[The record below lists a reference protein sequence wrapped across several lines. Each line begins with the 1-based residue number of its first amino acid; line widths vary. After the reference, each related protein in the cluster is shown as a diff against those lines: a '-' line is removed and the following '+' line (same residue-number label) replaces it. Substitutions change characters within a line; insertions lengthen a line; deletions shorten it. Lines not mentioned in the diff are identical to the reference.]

1 MCMDGCHV
9 TRLTP
14 RRISLR
20 PLRALRFRAFDRKGR
35 KEKPQRTQRKQSNPL
50 SDCPTGY
57 HGYRREHLITV
68 DFGEHFRITGGALKN
83 WFVAQLEDSLAVGLL
98 WLIGLYIIGV
108 PAAPLWALL
117 GALFQ
122 FVPQIG
128 AVLGVIGPALTAMFK
143 WGDWE
148 HPLYV
153 LMLYAVIAIVDGFL
167 LQPYI
172 MKRTAKVPVW
182 ASILAPIVLGM
193 IIPFWGVLLAPPLL
207 AVLYAYKA
215 RQARVQSPIL

>member
-1 MCMDGCHV
+1 MPPNSSILVIMDLG
-9 TRLTP
+9 
-14 RRISLR
+14 
-20 PLRALRFRAFDRKGR
+20 D
-35 KEKPQRTQRKQSNPL
+35 
-50 SDCPTGY
+50 
-57 HGYRREHLITV
+57 
-68 DFGEHFRITGGALKN
+68 HFRTTGGALKN
-83 WFVAQLEDSLAVGLL
+83 WFVAQLLDSLAVGIL
-98 WLIGLYIIGV
+98 WLTGLLILKV
-108 PAAPLWALL
+108 PGAPLWAVL
-117 GALFQ
+117 GAAFQ

-153 LMLYAVIAIVDGFL
+153 LMLYAIIAIVDGFI

-172 MKRTAKVPVW
+172 MKRTSRVPIW

-215 RQARVQSPIL
+215 RQARVQNPML

>member
-1 MCMDGCHV
+1 MTAKDAKK
-9 TRLTP
+9 
-14 RRISLR
+14 S
-20 PLRALRFRAFDRKGR
+20 R
-35 KEKPQRTQRKQSNPL
+35 KERTEQQKQSLP
-50 SDCPTGY
+50 DCWPGY
-57 HGYRREHLITV
+57 HRSRWGHLISV
-68 DFGEHFRITGGALKN
+68 GFGEHFRITGGALKN
-83 WFVAQLEDSLAVGLL
+83 WFVAQLQDSLAVGLL
-98 WLIGLYIIGV
+98 WLIGLLIIGV
-108 PAAPLWALL
+108 PLAPLWALL

-153 LMLYAVIAIVDGFL
+153 LMLYALIAIVDGFL

-193 IIPFWGVLLAPPLL
+193 VIPFWGVLLAPPLL

-215 RQARVQSPIL
+215 RQARMQSPIL

>member
-1 MCMDGCHV
+1 MDGLHQARF
-9 TRLTP
+9 TADSNS
-14 RRISLR
+14 RRKAV
-20 PLRALRFRAFDRKGR
+20 P
-35 KEKPQRTQRKQSNPL
+35 
-50 SDCPTGY
+50 GY
-57 HGYRREHLITV
+57 HPLGGSILV
-68 DFGEHFRITGGALKN
+68 SMDLWEHFRVTGGALKN
-83 WFVAQLEDSLAVGLL
+83 WFIAQLQDSLAVGIL
-98 WLIGLYIIGV
+98 WLIGLLIIKV
-108 PAAPLWALL
+108 PGAPLWALL
-117 GALFQ
+117 GAVFQ

-153 LMLYAVIAIVDGFL
+153 LMLYAVIAIVDGFI

-172 MKRTAKVPVW
+172 MKRTARVPVW

-215 RQARVQSPIL
+215 RQARAQNPML